1 MHGSAVHIQQ
11 ASDSSNSPC
20 PGSYRE
26 SYCVSVERFFSGA
39 IFEDGGKVKMKILLY
54 QAVAGFLFGVGLI
67 LAVAMMRSWFHIQ
80 VC

>member
-1 MHGSAVHIQQ
+1 M
-11 ASDSSNSPC
+11 
-20 PGSYRE
+20 
-26 SYCVSVERFFSGA
+26 ERFFSGA